1 MLVQTFIIYA
11 FTKIGDSSPVF
22 NQHWISVN
30 QLATKGAVLL
40 SLKVRNKYNKQNL
53 NSHPHYHDTQLK
65 MGKNN
70 SYCPVQFEQILLP
83 KTHFIR
89 LIKQIEND
97 IVTLNELKG

>member
-1 MLVQTFIIYA
+1 MPLQKLGILAQCWIN
-11 FTKIGDSSPVF
+11 IGS
-22 NQHWISVN
+22 
-30 QLATKGAVLL
+30 LL
-40 SLKVRNKYNKQNL
+40 INLLQNLLQSLKVRNKYNKQNL

-70 SYCPVQFEQILLP
+70 SYCLVQFETNYLQILLP